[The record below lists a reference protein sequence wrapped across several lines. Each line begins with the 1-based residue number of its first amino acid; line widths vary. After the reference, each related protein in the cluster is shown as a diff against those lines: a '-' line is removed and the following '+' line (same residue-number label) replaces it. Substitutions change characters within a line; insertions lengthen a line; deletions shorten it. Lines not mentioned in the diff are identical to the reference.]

1 MDLNKGKMSLGD
13 TNGSHPGQNLV
24 NDLVS
29 TLHRAKRTSICI
41 QCMNAPA
48 FEVRRRAV
56 EKASFSI
63 ETVRGN
69 AQTAHIR
76 SQIR

>member
-13 TNGSHPGQNLV
+13 GNGSHPGQKLV
-24 NDLVS
+24 NDLVQ
-29 TLHRAKRTSICI
+29 TLHRQKRAQICI

-48 FEVRRRAV
+48 FEARRRAV

-69 AQTAHIR
+69 AQAAHIR
-76 SQIR
+76 TQIR